1 MPDGGEQ
8 EITRPDPREVR
19 EAFGASLRQRRTAR
33 GWTQDQMGEEAGVSG
48 SAVGLIEAAK
58 NGPTL
63 TVAVLLAA
71 ALETT
76 VDTMTGRAARG

>member
-1 MPDGGEQ
+1 VPDGSKQ
-8 EITRPDPREVR
+8 QITRPHPREVR
-19 EAFGASLRQRRTAR
+19 EAFGASLRRRRVSR
-33 GWTQDQMGEEAGVSG
+33 GWSQEELAARAGISG
-48 SAVGLIEAAK
+48 STVSLIEGGK

-63 TVAVLLAA
+63 TVAVMLAA